1 MVTRYGVTGPLT
13 AYLPFEPKGEE
24 VVIVLEL
31 GDSAVVALTPLRES
45 LGLTSA
51 RTNSA
56 LAQVR
61 QATSLHARENTAI
74 TPARTVISL
83 GG

>member
-1 MVTRYGVTGPLT
+1 MVTRYGVTGSMT

-31 GDSAVVALTPLRES
+31 GDTSVVALTPLRE
-45 LGLTSA
+45 LIGLTPA

-61 QATSLHARENTAI
+61 TATSLHARENTAT